1 MRTMQDKLEIGD
13 LSNMTT
19 YQAGALQASANR
31 ALRLFCNEVL
41 RPYGITKKQ
50 WMVIG
55 LALQAGA
62 GGANCAEIT
71 RRLDMT
77 PQSLNSMLTTLG
89 KRKKLVSKICQN
101 GQKTIT
107 VHPEFAP
114 DCTEIE
120 RMLRIALRGSIYR
133 DISPLEFRIYLKV
146 LFFLSRLQPN
156 KL

>member
-89 KRKKLVSKICQN
+89 KRKKTSQQN
-101 GQKTIT
+101 LS
-107 VHPEFAP
+107 
-114 DCTEIE
+114 E
-120 RMLRIALRGSIYR
+120 RPKDNYRTPRIRPGLHR
-133 DISPLEFRIYLKV
+133 
-146 LFFLSRLQPN
+146 N
-156 KL
+156 